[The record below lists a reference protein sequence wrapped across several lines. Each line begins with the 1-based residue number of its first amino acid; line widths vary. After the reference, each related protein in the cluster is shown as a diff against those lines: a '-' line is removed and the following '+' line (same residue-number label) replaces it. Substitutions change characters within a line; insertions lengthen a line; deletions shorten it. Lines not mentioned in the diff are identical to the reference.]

1 MVRILSGFGG
11 LNLKIVIFLIVTGWG
26 IFVLAAVA
34 FSLLKYQARRLDEG
48 EVCKWQDNW
57 ERKRGYRRP
66 IREFA
71 TVFLKG
77 AKQVSIAN
85 LPLGLSVLVAPLF
98 IVLALSGLIVV
109 KASMVWAFAV
119 IEVGQLIP
127 AYLATKMIV
136 QGLRLMGDK
145 ILMLAASLEDRD
157 VTEH

>member
-11 LNLKIVIFLIVTGWG
+11 LNLKVVIFLIVTGWG
-26 IFVLAAVA
+26 IFVLATVA

-48 EVCKWQDNW
+48 EVRKWQSNW

-77 AKQVSIAN
+77 EKQISIAN

-98 IVLALSGLIVV
+98 ILLALSGLIAVE
-109 KASMVWAFAV
+109 ARILWAFAV
-119 IEVGQLIP
+119 VEIGQLIP
-127 AYLATKMIV
+127 AYLGTKMIV
-136 QGLRLMGDK
+136 RGLRLVGDK
-145 ILMLAASLEDRD
+145 ILVLAANLEDRD
-157 VTEH
+157 LTEH